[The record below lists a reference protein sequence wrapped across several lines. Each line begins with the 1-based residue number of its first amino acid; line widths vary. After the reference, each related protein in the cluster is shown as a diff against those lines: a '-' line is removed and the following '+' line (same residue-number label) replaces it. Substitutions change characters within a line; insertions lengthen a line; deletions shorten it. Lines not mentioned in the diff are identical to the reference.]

1 MRSLLPRSLLPRSV
15 LLAACLAGGAT
26 APALAQGGLTL
37 YGGWR
42 GGGSFESP
50 NGGSATLQ
58 GSFAGSAALD
68 FGYDAARTIQVF
80 ASYQSTE
87 LPAFAGNPALPLRVG
102 YLHLGGTNYFGGQV
116 GRGGYVVGGLGATV
130 LSPDTSGLS
139 SEWRP
144 SMNIGI
150 GWQWP
155 LAEKV
160 SLRFE
165 ARGYL
170 TLIDS
175 SGTLFCSGGCVVSIR
190 GDLMTQGEAM
200 VGLSVGF

>member
-1 MRSLLPRSLLPRSV
+1 MRNLLSKGAV
-15 LLAACLAGGAT
+15 LAAAAAAL
-26 APALAQGGLTL
+26 PASAQNGLTV

-42 GGGSFESP
+42 GGGSFEST
-50 NGGSATLQ
+50 NGDSATLQ

-68 FGYDAARTIQVF
+68 LGYDAARTIQVF

-102 YLHLGGTNYFGGQV
+102 YLHLGGTNYFDGQA

-130 LSPDTSGLS
+130 LAPETNGLS

-144 SMNIGI
+144 SLNIGI

-155 LAEKV
+155 LADKV

-175 SGTLFCSGGCVVSIR
+175 SGTLFCSGGCVVSIQ
-190 GDLMTQGEAM
+190 GDLMTQAEAM
-200 VGLSVGF
+200 VGLSIGF

>member
-1 MRSLLPRSLLPRSV
+1 
-15 LLAACLAGGAT
+15 
-26 APALAQGGLTL
+26 LTV

-42 GGGSFESP
+42 GGGSFEGP
-50 NGGSATLQ
+50 NDNSATLN

-68 FGYDAARTIQVF
+68 IGYDAARQIQLF

-102 YLHLGGTNYFGGQV
+102 YLHLGGTNYFDGQV

-144 SMNIGI
+144 SMNIGL

-165 ARGYL
+165 ARAYL

-175 SGTLFCSGGCVVSIR
+175 SGNLFCSGGCVVSIR
-190 GDLMTQGEAM
+190 GDLMTQAEAM

>member
-1 MRSLLPRSLLPRSV
+1 MQNLLFKAV
-15 LLAACLAGGAT
+15 VLAAAAASL
-26 APALAQGGLTL
+26 PASAQNGLTV

-42 GGGSFESP
+42 GGGSFEST
-50 NGGSATLQ
+50 NGDSATLQ

-102 YLHLGGTNYFGGQV
+102 YLHLGGTNYFDGQA

-130 LSPDTSGLS
+130 LAPDTNGLS

-144 SMNIGI
+144 SLNIGI

-155 LAEKV
+155 LADKV

-170 TLIDS
+170 TLINS
-175 SGTLFCSGGCVVSIR
+175 SGTLFCSGGCVVSIQ
-190 GDLMTQGEAM
+190 GDLMTQAEAM

>member
-1 MRSLLPRSLLPRSV
+1 MRNLLIGSAVVAAAAAALPAS
-15 LLAACLAGGAT
+15 
-26 APALAQGGLTL
+26 AQNALTL

-42 GGGSFESP
+42 GGGSFENRS
-50 NGGSATLQ
+50 GDSATLN
-58 GSFAGSAALD
+58 GGFAGSAALD
-68 FGYDAARTIQVF
+68 LGYDAARQIQLF

-87 LPAFAGNPALPLRVG
+87 LPAFGGNPALPLRVG
-102 YLHLGGTNYFGGQV
+102 YLHLGGTNYFDGQV

-130 LSPDTSGLS
+130 LSPDTNGLS

-155 LAEKV
+155 LADRV

-175 SGTLFCSGGCVVSIR
+175 SGNLFCSGGCIVSIQ

-200 VGLSVGF
+200 VGLSIGF